1 VAIPEIATNKFNH
14 LVDLLSNFFGC
25 RPWCKSFLTYV
36 RVIDCGLLSGLDV
49 RRFQKPRAGMVIS
62 GSGPNLREELS
73 ARSSTMVFPIQ
84 IYSIVAPIQVIALS
98 HSPWHRHW

>member
-1 VAIPEIATNKFNH
+1 
-14 LVDLLSNFFGC
+14 LLSNFFGC

-62 GSGPNLREELS
+62 GSGSDTLDGGNGNDSLTGGFGSDWLDGGS
-73 ARSSTMVFPIQ
+73 RSSTAKPV
-84 IYSIVAPIQVIALS
+84 SD
-98 HSPWHRHW
+98 